1 MNQKK
6 HIDQIDLVKDI
17 KIICKK
23 ESFEKKEKK
32 LKMIKKNSFVFF
44 FIKILYKMF
53 LQLG

>member
-32 LKMIKKNSFVFF
+32 TKNDKKNFLCIFF
-44 FIKILYKMF
+44 YQNPL
-53 LQLG
+53 